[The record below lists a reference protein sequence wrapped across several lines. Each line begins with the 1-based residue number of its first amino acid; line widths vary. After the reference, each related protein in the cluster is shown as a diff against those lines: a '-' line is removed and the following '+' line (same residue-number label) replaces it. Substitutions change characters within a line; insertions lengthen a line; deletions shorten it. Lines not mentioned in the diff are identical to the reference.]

1 MTLHQKLNNTNPTKQ
16 TCKQIKFL
24 QPRAFPISHF
34 SYPKDTM
41 PPLLGF
47 FVNQSEFRFL
57 IANKNLFLILSCVAE
72 SKIFSIFG
80 SFLFNTFY

>member
-34 SYPKDTM
+34 SYPRDTM

-47 FVNQSEFRFL
+47 FVNQSEFRF
-57 IANKNLFLILSCVAE
+57 
-72 SKIFSIFG
+72 
-80 SFLFNTFY
+80 